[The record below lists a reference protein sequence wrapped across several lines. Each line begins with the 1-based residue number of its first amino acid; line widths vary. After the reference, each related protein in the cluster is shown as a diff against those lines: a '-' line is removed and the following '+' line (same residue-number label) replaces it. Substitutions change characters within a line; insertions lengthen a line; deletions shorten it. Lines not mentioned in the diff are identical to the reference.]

1 MDVYDADIRVET
13 TSRIEV
19 CVFYLQSAVGH
30 EYQSKLSK
38 HCSQTDTSKGF
49 GGKFGVEADRVD
61 QVSPQ
66 ISSGP
71 VSVSVLVFTLSDVVC
86 SCSLPWAS
94 SMLERQKNTP
104 RRKVLLSPCL

>member
-1 MDVYDADIRVET
+1 M
-13 TSRIEV
+13 
-19 CVFYLQSAVGH
+19 FYLQSAVGH

-61 QVSPQ
+61 QVNLQRTVECSAFMF
-66 ISSGP
+66 S
-71 VSVSVLVFTLSDVVC
+71 LSDVVF

-94 SMLERQKNTP
+94 SMPGKPKNTP
-104 RRKVLLSPCL
+104 RRKVPLSFGL